1 MIKILRKCEIEDLR
15 YISEVLDSYF
25 SFTDDSKRKELLGKN
40 GSDSAAREELLQ
52 LIDKQI
58 KYFGSADLAYMA
70 RSITGEEGGVST
82 DELIEDVCKKLGVK
96 IKMGGSNEAKLER
109 LVQAVVEK
117 ELLSKNPEELSK
129 AFKKIGMGNA
139 DIKQIMEHIEEN
151 GKVAILPVIYQY
163 VGATAATG
171 IIEAIAISI
180 IAQFIGK
187 EAAKHL
193 VKEIIKRN
201 PWLASLGP
209 ALWTISGAWLA
220 FDLQGPAYR
229 KTIPICL
236 YLGVVA
242 LRDGEDAE

>member
-1 MIKILRKCEIEDLR
+1 
-15 YISEVLDSYF
+15 
-25 SFTDDSKRKELLGKN
+25 
-40 GSDSAAREELLQ
+40 
-52 LIDKQI
+52 
-58 KYFGSADLAYMA
+58 
-70 RSITGEEGGVST
+70 
-82 DELIEDVCKKLGVK
+82 
-96 IKMGGSNEAKLER
+96 
-109 LVQAVVEK
+109 
-117 ELLSKNPEELSK
+117 
-129 AFKKIGMGNA
+129 MGNA